1 MTAPTMRRL
10 ALTLLALLG
19 VLLAPAPTVS
29 AQEPEVVH
37 LTLLEQ
43 TAWNSS
49 FDEVNARE
57 LLVRFRAEN
66 LGSVAIGDLAI
77 GVTLYGRVLS
87 RTAFEDSLLS
97 DPSLALKA
105 ETRPREG
112 TIEPGETR
120 DFELTFLL
128 DDSAGLDPDDSGI
141 YPLKIDLRS
150 GFTSLGAIRT
160 PVVFLVRQPVEPLR
174 LSWTFVLHHPIE
186 FGPDGEFTSTEL
198 ETALAPGGRLG
209 ARIRALLELSRATT
223 QPAVD
228 VAVSPVLLT
237 QLARM
242 RDGYEVR
249 IGDELLPVEAGE
261 GGAKLAEDAL
271 TALVEIADAPNV
283 RVSAMPFSAPELPSL
298 VAGGLGRDLGIQL
311 DRGREIVTDMLG
323 TTPVAGILRPP
334 GAALDDATLREL
346 HDAGVSTLVV
356 GPSTVQADPQ
366 PLGFAGPPTASLSE
380 SGALRAVVP
389 DPSVAA
395 LLQSGLASTDPVLG
409 AQVVLGE
416 IASIWQEQPSELRG
430 VALVMSEESLLPA
443 SFFLA
448 FTRSIASAPWLTPM
462 HAGEFATT
470 FPPDEPSTLLEP
482 SFRRFSTNYV
492 EELKQARRHI
502 ATYRSMLVE
511 PGDEPDRLET
521 LLLLAESRQYLSTPE
536 DGLAF
541 IDGVRDSVGAVFG
554 AISVESAPVITLTS
568 STGSGVP
575 VTVRNDADEALR
587 VSVQL
592 ESLGLSGT
600 PTIDLELPPGDE
612 QTITFRVDLVRTGRF
627 EVQLRVLAP
636 AGRVIQPAP
645 GEEPLTLVLR
655 STVYNRIA
663 LVITI
668 AAALVLLALWARRF
682 LPRRT
687 S

>member
-10 ALTLLALLG
+10 ALTFLALLG
-19 VLLAPAPTVS
+19 VLLAPVPTVS
-29 AQEPEVVH
+29 AQEPAVVR

-43 TAWNSS
+43 TPWNSG
-49 FDEVNARE
+49 FDETNGRE
-57 LLVRFRAEN
+57 LFIRFRAEN
-66 LGSVAIGDLAI
+66 LGSVSIDDLAI

-87 RTAFEDSLLS
+87 RTAFEESLLA
-97 DPSLALKA
+97 DPLLALKA

-112 TIEPGETR
+112 TIEPGQTR

-128 DDSAGLDPDDSGI
+128 DGSAGLDPDDSGV

-186 FGPDGEFTSTEL
+186 FGPGGEFVSTEL

-209 ARIRALLELSRATT
+209 ARIRALQELAAAPT

-228 VAVSPVLLT
+228 VAISPVLLT

-249 IGDELLPVEAGE
+249 VGGEVLTVNAGE
-261 GGAKLAEDAL
+261 GGAELAGQTLVAL
-271 TALVEIADAPNV
+271 ARVAGAPNV
-283 RVSAMPFSAPELPSL
+283 RVSAMPFSVPELPSL

-311 DRGREIVTDMLG
+311 DLGREVVEEML
-323 TTPVAGILRPP
+323 TTPVAGVLRPP
-334 GAALDDATLREL
+334 GGALDDATLREL
-346 HDAGVSTLVV
+346 PGVGVSTLLV
-356 GPSTVQADPQ
+356 GPSTVETAPQ
-366 PLGFAGPPTASLSE
+366 PLGLAGPAAASLSE
-380 SGALRAVVP
+380 SGTLRAVVP

-395 LLQSGLASTDPVLG
+395 LLQSGLASSDPVRA

-416 IASIWQEQPSELRG
+416 IASIWQERPGDLRG
-430 VALVMSEESLLPA
+430 IALIMSEDSLLPA
-443 SFFLA
+443 SFFAA

-462 HAGEFATT
+462 HAGEFATAFAPT
-470 FPPDEPSTLLEP
+470 EPSSLAGP
-482 SFRRFSTNYV
+482 SLRRFSTSYV
-492 EELKQARRHI
+492 DELKQARRLI

-511 PGDEPDRLET
+511 PGTEPDRLDS

-541 IDGVRDSVGAVFG
+541 IAGVRDSVDAVFG
-554 AISVESAPVITLTS
+554 QISVDSAAVITLTS

-575 VTVRNDADEALR
+575 VTVRNDAEEALR

-592 ESLGLSGT
+592 ESQGLSGT
-600 PTIDLELPPGDE
+600 PTRDLELGPGEE
-612 QTITFRVDLVRTGRF
+612 QTVTFRVELVRTGRF
-627 EVQLRVLAP
+627 QAELRILAP
-636 AGRVIQPAP
+636 SGRPIQLP
-645 GEEPLTLVLR
+645 ETLVLR

>member
-10 ALTLLALLG
+10 ALTFLALLG

-29 AQEPEVVH
+29 AQEPAVVR

-43 TAWNSS
+43 TPWNSA
-49 FDEVNARE
+49 FDETNARE
-57 LLVRFRAEN
+57 LFIRFRAEN
-66 LGSVAIGDLAI
+66 LGSVSIDDLAI

-87 RTAFEDSLLS
+87 RTALEESLLA
-97 DPSLALKA
+97 DPLLALKA

-112 TIEPGETR
+112 TIEPGQTR

-128 DDSAGLDPDDSGI
+128 DGPAGLDADDSGV

-174 LSWTFVLHHPIE
+174 LSWTFVLHHPIQ
-186 FGPDGEFTSTEL
+186 FGPGGEFVSNEL
-198 ETALAPGGRLG
+198 ESALAPGGRLG
-209 ARIRALLELSRATT
+209 ARIRALQELVAAPT

-228 VAVSPVLLT
+228 VAISPLLLT

-249 IGDELLPVEAGE
+249 VGEEIEAVNAGE
-261 GGAKLAEDAL
+261 GGAELAGETLVAL
-271 TALVEIADAPNV
+271 AGIARAPNV
-283 RVSAMPFSAPELPSL
+283 RVSAMPFSVPELPSL

-311 DRGREIVTDMLG
+311 DRGREVVEEML
-323 TTPVAGILRPP
+323 TTPVAGVLRPP

-346 HDAGVSTLVV
+346 PGVGVATLLV
-356 GPSTVQADPQ
+356 GPSTVETTPE
-366 PLGFAGPPTASLSE
+366 PLGLAGPPAALLSE
-380 SGALRAVVP
+380 SGSLRAVVP

-395 LLQSGLASTDPVLG
+395 LLQSGLAASDPVRA

-416 IASIWQEQPSELRG
+416 IASIWQERPGDLRG
-430 VALVMSEESLLPA
+430 IALIMSEDSLLPA
-443 SFFLA
+443 PFFAA
-448 FTRSIASAPWLTPM
+448 FTRSVASAPWLRPM
-462 HAGEFATT
+462 HAGEFATAFAPT
-470 FPPDEPSTLLEP
+470 EPSSLAGP
-482 SFRRFSTNYV
+482 SLRRFSTTYV
-492 EELKQARRHI
+492 DELKQARRRI

-511 PGDEPDRLET
+511 PGIEPDRLET

-536 DGLAF
+536 EGLAF
-541 IDGVRDSVGAVFG
+541 ITSVRDSVDAVFG
-554 AISVESAPVITLTS
+554 QISVESAPVITLTS

-575 VTVRNDADEALR
+575 VTVRNEAEEALR
-587 VSVQL
+587 VSIRLVSQY
-592 ESLGLSGT
+592 LSGT
-600 PTIDLELPPGDE
+600 PTIPLVLGPGDE
-612 QTITFRVDLVRTGRF
+612 QTVTFRVDLIRTGRF
-627 EVQLRVLAP
+627 EVKLQVLAP
-636 AGRVIQPAP
+636 AGRLIQ
-645 GEEPLTLVLR
+645 ERTLVLR

-668 AAALVLLALWARRF
+668 AAALVLLTLWARRF

>member
-1 MTAPTMRRL
+1 MRRL
-10 ALTLLALLG
+10 ALTFLALLG
-19 VLLAPAPTVS
+19 VLLAPVPTVS
-29 AQEPEVVH
+29 AQESPVVR

-43 TAWNSS
+43 TPWNSS
-49 FDEVNARE
+49 FDETNARE
-57 LLVRFRAEN
+57 LFVRFRAEN
-66 LGSVAIGDLAI
+66 LGSVSIDDLAI
-77 GVTLYGRVLS
+77 GVTLYARVLS
-87 RTAFEDSLLS
+87 RSAFEASLLA
-97 DPSLALKA
+97 DPLLALKA

-112 TIEPGETR
+112 TIEPGQTR

-128 DDSAGLDPDDSGI
+128 DESAALDPDDTGV

-160 PVVFLVRQPVEPLR
+160 PVVFLVRQPEVPLR

-186 FGPDGEFTSTEL
+186 FGPGGEFTSTAI

-209 ARIRALLELSRATT
+209 ARIRALQELAATPT

-228 VAVSPVLLT
+228 VAISPVLLT

-249 IGDELLPVEAGE
+249 VGDEVLTVDAGE
-261 GGAKLAEDAL
+261 GGAKLAGDAL
-271 TALVEIADAPNV
+271 LALAGIAGAPNV

-311 DRGREIVTDMLG
+311 DRGHDVVKEMLE
-323 TTPVAGILRPP
+323 TTPVAGVLRPP

-346 HDAGVSTLVV
+346 PGVGVSTLLV
-356 GPSTVQADPQ
+356 GPSTVETTPQ
-366 PLGFAGPPTASLSE
+366 PLGLAGPPAASLSE
-380 SGALRAVVP
+380 SGLLRAVVP
-389 DPSVAA
+389 DPAVAA
-395 LLQSGLASTDPVLG
+395 LLQSGLAGSDPVRA

-416 IASIWQEQPSELRG
+416 IASIWQERPGELRG
-430 VALVMSEESLLPA
+430 IALIMSEDSLLPA
-443 SFFLA
+443 SFFA
-448 FTRSIASAPWLTPM
+448 SFTRGIASAPWLTPM
-462 HAGEFATT
+462 HAGEFATA
-470 FPPDEPSTLLEP
+470 FAPSEPSPLVAP
-482 SFRRFSTNYV
+482 SLRRFSTSYV
-492 EELKQARRHI
+492 DELKEARRLI

-511 PGDEPDRLET
+511 PGIEPDRLET

-536 DGLAF
+536 EGLAF
-541 IDGVRDSVGAVFG
+541 ITGVRDSVDAVFG
-554 AISVESAPVITLTS
+554 QISLESAPVITLTS

-575 VTVRNDADEALR
+575 VTVRNDAEEALR

-600 PTIDLELPPGDE
+600 PTIPLELAPGDE

-627 EVQLRVLAP
+627 EVELRVLAP
-636 AGRVIQPAP
+636 SGRAIQVTGPK
-645 GEEPLTLVLR
+645 TLVLR

-687 S
+687 P

>member
-10 ALTLLALLG
+10 ALTFLALLG
-19 VLLAPAPTVS
+19 VLLAPVPTVS
-29 AQEPEVVH
+29 AQEPPVVR

-43 TAWNSS
+43 TPWNSS
-49 FDEVNARE
+49 FDETNARE
-57 LLVRFRAEN
+57 LFVRFRAEN
-66 LGSVAIGDLAI
+66 LGSVSIDDLAI

-87 RTAFEDSLLS
+87 RSAFEESLLA
-97 DPSLALKA
+97 DPLLPLKG

-112 TIEPGETR
+112 TIEPGQTR

-128 DDSAGLDPDDSGI
+128 DELAGLDPDQSGV

-160 PVVFLVRQPVEPLR
+160 PVVFLVRQPEIPLR

-186 FGPDGEFTSTEL
+186 FGPGGEFTSTEL

-209 ARIRALLELSRATT
+209 ARIRALQELAAAPT

-242 RDGYEVR
+242 RDGYQVRVGEEVLAV
-249 IGDELLPVEAGE
+249 DPGE
-261 GGAKLAEDAL
+261 GGAKLAGE
-271 TALVEIADAPNV
+271 ALVALEEIAGAPNV
-283 RVSAMPFSAPELPSL
+283 RVSAMPFAAPELPSL
-298 VAGGLGRDLGIQL
+298 VAGGLGRDLRIQL
-311 DRGREIVTDMLG
+311 DRGRDLVEEML
-323 TTPVAGILRPP
+323 TTPVAGVLRPP
-334 GAALDDATLREL
+334 GAALDDETLREL
-346 HDAGVSTLVV
+346 PGVGVSTLLV
-356 GPSTVQADPQ
+356 GPATVETTPQ
-366 PLGFAGPPTASLSE
+366 PLGLAGPPAASLSE
-380 SGALRAVVP
+380 SGVLRAVVP
-389 DPSVAA
+389 DPAVAA
-395 LLQSGLASTDPVLG
+395 LLQSGLGSSDPVRA

-416 IASIWQEQPSELRG
+416 IASIWQERPGELRG
-430 VALVMSEESLLPA
+430 IALILSEDSLLPA
-443 SFFLA
+443 PFFAA
-448 FTRSIASAPWLTPM
+448 FARNIASAPWLTPM
-462 HAGEFATT
+462 HAGEFATA
-470 FPPDEPSTLLEP
+470 FAPPEPSSLDSP
-482 SFRRFSTNYV
+482 SLRRFSTSYV

-511 PGDEPDRLET
+511 PGTEPERLET
-521 LLLLAESRQYLSTPE
+521 LLLLAESRQYLSSPE
-536 DGLAF
+536 EGLAF
-541 IDGVRDSVGAVFG
+541 ITGVHESVDAVFG

-575 VTVRNDADEALR
+575 VTVRNDAEEALR

-592 ESLGLSGT
+592 VSLGLSETRG
-600 PTIDLELPPGDE
+600 IDLVLEPGDE
-612 QTITFRVDLVRTGRF
+612 QTVTFRVDLVRTGRF
-627 EVQLRVLAP
+627 QVELQVLAP
-636 AGRVIQPAP
+636 TGRLIQTP
-645 GEEPLTLVLR
+645 ETLVLR

-687 S
+687 P

>member
-1 MTAPTMRRL
+1 MRRL
-10 ALTLLALLG
+10 SLTFLALLG
-19 VLLAPAPTVS
+19 VLLAPVPTVS
-29 AQEPEVVH
+29 AQGPAVVR

-43 TAWNSS
+43 TLWNSS
-49 FDEVNARE
+49 FHETNARE
-57 LLVRFRAEN
+57 LFVRFRAEN
-66 LGSVAIGDLAI
+66 LGSVSIDELAI

-87 RTAFEDSLLS
+87 RTAFEESLLA
-97 DPSLALKA
+97 DPPVALKA

-112 TIEPGETR
+112 TIEPGQAR

-128 DDSAGLDPDDSGI
+128 DASVGLDPDDTGV
-141 YPLKIDLRS
+141 YPMKIDLRS

-186 FGPDGEFTSTEL
+186 FGPDGVFTSTEI

-209 ARIRALLELSRATT
+209 ARIRALQELEASPT

-228 VAVSPVLLT
+228 VAISPVLLT

-249 IGDELLPVEAGE
+249 VGDEVLAVEPGE
-261 GGAKLAEDAL
+261 GGAELARAALDAL
-271 TALVEIADAPNV
+271 AGIADAPNV
-283 RVSAMPFSAPELPSL
+283 RVSAMPYSAPELPSL

-311 DRGREIVTDMLG
+311 DRGRDVVEEMLA
-323 TTPVAGILRPP
+323 TPVAGVLRPP

-346 HDAGVSTLVV
+346 PGVGVSTLLV
-356 GPSTVQADPQ
+356 GPSTVEATPQ
-366 PLGFAGPPTASLSE
+366 PLGLAGPPAASLSE
-380 SGALRAVVP
+380 SGMLRAVVP

-395 LLQSGLASTDPVLG
+395 LLQSGLASSDPVRA
-409 AQVVLGE
+409 AQIVLGE
-416 IASIWQEQPSELRG
+416 IAAIWQERPGDLRG
-430 VALVMSEESLLPA
+430 IALIMPEDSLLPA
-443 SFFLA
+443 AFFSA

-462 HAGEFATT
+462 HAGEFATA
-470 FPPDEPSTLLEP
+470 FAPSEPSSLVAP
-482 SFRRFSTNYV
+482 SLRRFSTSYV
-492 EELKQARRHI
+492 GELKEARRLI

-511 PGDEPDRLET
+511 PGTEPDRLET
-521 LLLLAESRQYLSTPE
+521 LLLLAESRQYLTTPE
-536 DGLAF
+536 EGLAF
-541 IDGVRDSVGAVFG
+541 ITGVHDSVGETFG
-554 AISVESAPVITLTS
+554 AISVDSAPVITLTS

-592 ESLGLSGT
+592 VSEGLSGT
-600 PTIDLELPPGDE
+600 LTRDLELRPGEE
-612 QTITFRVDLVRTGRF
+612 QTVTFRVDLIRTGRF
-627 EVQLRVLAP
+627 EVELQVLAP
-636 AGRVIQPAP
+636 AGRLIQREA
-645 GEEPLTLVLR
+645 LTLR

-663 LVITI
+663 LFITI
-668 AAALVLLALWARRF
+668 GAALVLLALWARRF